1 MFFCATSWR
10 WRNFRGN
17 VLRFFVN
24 PQSCMLGGRHR
35 CFRIRC
41 MFPHFWLWSI
51 CRRNRFLLNRRNRF
65 THRMF
70 HCRWHCFRRNS
81 LCVFM
86 NPRSWILRR
95 GRWRFRIRRIY
106 SRFGLLGVCR
116 RNRLLPDWRSH
127 FAHRSA
133 YLWLTLWRMAR
144 SRRRRWI
151 FFRCRSRMLGLRT
164 FVLGNR
170 FCPGFRFRFRFR
182 QFVDSFFCQMAG
194 FLHGMIGGVCDFA
207 ALIAIFWLPILCC
220 FAQLLPKLL
229 KGRIR
234 AAAECCSRRGFE
246 RFDGSRFQR
255 RFFFDLPHYDTCSTR
270 SDIFVVISWYSLPF
284 FGK

>member
-51 CRRNRFLLNRRNRF
+51 CRRNRFLFNRRNRF
-65 THRMF
+65 THRMLR
-70 HCRWHCFRRNS
+70 CRWHRFRRNS

-116 RNRLLPDWRSH
+116 RNRLLPDRRSR
-127 FAHRSA
+127 FAHRTT
-133 YLWLTLWRMAR
+133 YLRLALWRVAR
-144 SRRRRWI
+144 LRRNRRI
-151 FFRCRSRMLGLRT
+151 FFQCRSRLLGLRT
-164 FVLGNR
+164 FVLWNR
-170 FCPGFRFRFRFR
+170 FCPGFPLRFGFCFR
-182 QFVDSFFCQMAG
+182 QPVGCLFCQMAD
-194 FLHGMIGGVCDFA
+194 FLHGMVGGIRDLA
-207 ALIAIFWLPILCC
+207 ALVAILRLPILCC
-220 FAQLLPKLL
+220 LVQLLPKLL
-229 KGRIR
+229 KGSIC
-234 AAAECCSRRGFE
+234 AAAECCLRRRFE
-246 RFDGSRFQR
+246 GFDGSLFQR
-255 RFFFDLPHYDTCSTR
+255 
-270 SDIFVVISWYSLPF
+270 
-284 FGK
+284 